1 MSEPTD
7 DFEYER
13 RFFCRELPAEYD
25 DGDAPT
31 LIIQSYYVHADNYAL
46 RVRLVSRKVHVDMTP
61 DVNPV
66 AVLDE
71 YRDRF
76 SEAYVTVK
84 GPSVGGTRYEV
95 EREIDT
101 RIAAELIKRGG
112 SVIIKNRYSVWIEE
126 DGWSVDV
133 FGGPN
138 APLIVAEAE
147 RSGPVT
153 NLTIPKFCIT
163 EITDQARFNNDG
175 LANRPF
181 CKWADDS
188 RRSWRWRGQ
197 GSSSISGRIGWFRGG
212 GAIEYAR
219 ELPSVIYDDS
229 PSQRGEPKPLST

>member
-163 EITDQARFNNDG
+163 KSPIRRDSITMVSPTVRSVSG
-175 LANRPF
+175 RMI
-181 CKWADDS
+181 S

-212 GAIEYAR
+212 SNR
-219 ELPSVIYDDS
+219 VRS
-229 PSQRGEPKPLST
+229 

>member
-25 DGDAPT
+25 DGDAPP
-31 LIIQSYYVHADNYAL
+31 LIIQRYYVHADNYAL

-126 DGWSVDV
+126 DGWSVDGV
-133 FGGPN
+133 RR
-138 APLIVAEAE
+138 AECAAHRSRGRTIRAGYQSDDSE
-147 RSGPVT
+147 ILHHRNHRSG
-153 NLTIPKFCIT
+153 
-163 EITDQARFNNDG
+163 
-175 LANRPF
+175 
-181 CKWADDS
+181 
-188 RRSWRWRGQ
+188 
-197 GSSSISGRIGWFRGG
+197 
-212 GAIEYAR
+212 AI
-219 ELPSVIYDDS
+219 
-229 PSQRGEPKPLST
+229 Q

>member
-112 SVIIKNRYSVWIEE
+112 SVIIKNRYSVWIAE

-138 APLIVAEAE
+138 APLQRRQRTRGPRCTAGATKPGCC
-147 RSGPVT
+147 RSPT
-153 NLTIPKFCIT
+153 
-163 EITDQARFNNDG
+163 
-175 LANRPF
+175 
-181 CKWADDS
+181 S
-188 RRSWRWRGQ
+188 RLKGVL
-197 GSSSISGRIGWFRGG
+197 SSAST
-212 GAIEYAR
+212 AIQSAA
-219 ELPSVIYDDS
+219 S
-229 PSQRGEPKPLST
+229 K

>member
-46 RVRLVSRKVHVDMTP
+46 RVRLVSHKVHVDMTP

-95 EREIDT
+95 EREMT
-101 RIAAELIKRGG
+101 RA
-112 SVIIKNRYSVWIEE
+112 SP
-126 DGWSVDV
+126 
-133 FGGPN
+133 PN
-138 APLIVAEAE
+138 
-147 RSGPVT
+147 
-153 NLTIPKFCIT
+153 
-163 EITDQARFNNDG
+163 
-175 LANRPF
+175 
-181 CKWADDS
+181 
-188 RRSWRWRGQ
+188 
-197 GSSSISGRIGWFRGG
+197 SSS
-212 GAIEYAR
+212 AAAR
-219 ELPSVIYDDS
+219 
-229 PSQRGEPKPLST
+229 